1 MENIEERAILWL
13 MDHGIRGKIIS
24 RRLHD
29 GVFTVVVET
38 GPKISIPL
46 NELAV
51 FDVPDP
57 ERPSPVPEPL
67 PPPKPKRTRTRK
79 KKI

>member
-13 MDHGIRGKIIS
+13 AGHGIHSKIIS
-24 RRLHD
+24 RRLYD
-29 GVFTVVVET
+29 AVFTVVIEM

-46 NELAV
+46 NELEG

-57 ERPSPVPEPL
+57 ERPPPAPE
-67 PPPKPKRTRTRK
+67 PPPKQKRTRARK
-79 KKI
+79 KKA